1 MWSSVSGLARVAS
14 RTSPRSGPPAS
25 RLFCAGNTADSP
37 GGKSGGRQV
46 RAAPPWRILFF
57 GTDSFAQ
64 RALEKLQL
72 SRSSQTG
79 KMLIEQLEVVT
90 LPATKYSELPVR
102 KYARMSQIP
111 IHDWPHLAPCD
122 HFDVGI
128 IVSFGSLLSDS
139 LIQQFPHGILNLHP
153 SLLPRWRGPAPIFH
167 TLIHGDQVTGVTI
180 MQIRPARFDV
190 GPIVMQ
196 QECAVPPGCT
206 ADELGAMLA
215 ETGAEMLLST
225 LKNLPE
231 SIKNKREQPKQGITI
246 APKITVAMSWVNW
259 EEQTLEELD
268 QLNRAI
274 GSRIPLR
281 TLWMGKTVKLLDLV
295 DMRKIP
301 VSLAFTQEQ
310 LIPGT
315 IYFHKE
321 SNILLVRCKN
331 GWTGIKL
338 LVLKKVL
345 SAAEFYNGY
354 LHPYFQGGSRI
365 NQSVARFQTHKPETK
380 AKKTVKKNLFVA

>member
-1 MWSSVSGLARVAS
+1 MWSSVPGLARAAS
-14 RTSPRSGPPAS
+14 RRFPRGGLAAS
-25 RLFCAGNTADSP
+25 RCFSAGDAAAPS
-37 GGKSGGRQV
+37 GGKLGGGRL

-72 SRSSQTG
+72 SRSFETG
-79 KMLIEQLEVVT
+79 KKLIEQLEVVT
-90 LPATKYSELPVR
+90 LPATKSGELPVR
-102 KYARMSQIP
+102 KYARMNQIP
-111 IHDWPHLAPCD
+111 VHDWPRLGPD

-139 LIQQFPHGILNLHP
+139 VIQQFPL
-153 SLLPRWRGPAPIFH
+153 
-167 TLIHGDQVTGVTI
+167 
-180 MQIRPARFDV
+180 FDV
-190 GPIVMQ
+190 GPIVKQ
-196 QECAVPPGCT
+196 RECAVPPRCT

-215 ETGAEMLLST
+215 EMGAEMLLST

-231 SIKNKREQPKQGITI
+231 CIKNKREQPKHGITF

-259 EEQTLEELD
+259 EKQTMEELD

-281 TLWMGKTVKLLDLV
+281 TLWMGKTVKLLELV
-295 DMRKIP
+295 DTQKIP

-310 LIPGT
+310 LISGT
-315 IYFHKE
+315 LHFHKE

-331 GWTGIKL
+331 GWAGVKQ

-345 SAAEFYNGY
+345 SAADFYNGY
-354 LHPYFQGGSRI
+354 LHPYFQGESRI
-365 NQSVARFQTHKPETK
+365 KQNVARFETYQPETK
-380 AKKTVKKNLFVA
+380 RKKSCQKELDCHLMLKM